1 MIYVLSLGVIA
12 AVASAIWYFFM
23 VPLGKERHE
32 RELELIRRK
41 LAKREANRDAGD
53 NTSSDRVSG

>member
-1 MIYVLSLGVIA
+1 MVYVLSLGVIA
-12 AVASAIWYFFM
+12 AVAVAIWYFFM

-53 NTSSDRVSG
+53 STSSDRVSG